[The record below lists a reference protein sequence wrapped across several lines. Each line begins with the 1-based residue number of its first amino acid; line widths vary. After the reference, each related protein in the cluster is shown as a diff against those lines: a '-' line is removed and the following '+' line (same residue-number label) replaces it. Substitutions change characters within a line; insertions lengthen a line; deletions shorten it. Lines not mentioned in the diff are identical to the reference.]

1 MQKHFIFL
9 LLLLSLSAILAQKT
23 DSIPPSATTGKGGKS
38 TDSIM
43 VAKTDTVV
51 KKLKK
56 PFRFRRNEFHFI
68 LQTTFLANAASSAKD
83 SIPLF
88 TIGSGSTTLGA
99 GYNFN
104 VSPKF
109 AIHLQPGVTYY
120 KLSYRQ
126 LAAKNF
132 PTRIDTFQTEKHR
145 MTYAEFPIGLIY
157 TFKRN
162 EKKERQFFAELG
174 GFAGIQFKS
183 LYKIT
188 YTETF
193 TDGNIHNMTQ
203 KIQFIPNAN
212 PIRYG
217 LYGRVGKGLL
227 SVYGSYRL
235 SNVFLTQI
243 GQISYPITN
252 IPRLEIGFSMVL

>member
-1 MQKHFIFL
+1 MGIF
-9 LLLLSLSAILAQKT
+9 AQKT
-23 DSIPPSATTGKGGKS
+23 DSIPVSSKSGKGGIS
-38 TDSIM
+38 TDSAA
-43 VAKTDTVV
+43 VSKVDTAV
-51 KKLKK
+51 KKLRK

-68 LQTTFLANAASSAKD
+68 LQTTFLANASQSSKD
-83 SIPLF
+83 SVPLF

-109 AIHLQPGVTYY
+109 AIHLQPGINYY

-132 PTRIDTFQTEKHR
+132 PSRIDTFQSEKHR
-145 MTYAEFPIGLIY
+145 MTYAEMPIGLIY

-162 EKKERQFFAELG
+162 EKKERQTFVEVG
-174 GFAGIQFKS
+174 GYAGFNFRKI
-183 LYKIT
+183 YKIN
-188 YTETF
+188 YTT
-193 TDGNIHNMTQ
+193 TLADGLSHGITQ
-203 KIQFIPNAN
+203 KTDFLSNVN

-217 LYGRVGKGLL
+217 LYTRLGKGLL

-235 SNVFLTQI
+235 SNVFLSSSNFTA
-243 GQISYPITN
+243 PN